1 MSTLRQALAAA
12 PPPVSMVEAWRAF
25 QRALRAHGRATGAR
39 GLHADRAALERCL
52 DQPAPEDP
60 QALRAVKVDL
70 RDLVHGGAGEI
81 ASGALAARIDAAL
94 RALGGEVVAGPVE
107 VVVEGWPP
115 GVDAGLRAALVG
127 RPGGG
132 PWMLAAE
139 EAAGLV
145 RALDGQV
152 LGGAVLAVRVALA
165 PGQRLPAPAR
175 EARDRSRRG
184 GETPWLPHLDEEG
197 SYSLTPRDLALRQ
210 AALLPGPLVIDA
222 FCGCGGNAIALALAG
237 RRVVAVERDPQR
249 LALAR
254 RNARALGV
262 ALELVEGDVR
272 ALLPGILARHPGAD
286 LLLDPPWGGPG
297 SAGRS
302 VGWGELVPL
311 PVDLLAAC
319 GRVLLKAPRAFALRS
334 LPAPR
339 RWSWTFERSAPG
351 ADGRAAV
358 ACITCLGVPA

>member
-12 PPPVSMVEAWRAF
+12 APPVSMAEGWRAF
-25 QRALRAHGRATGAR
+25 QRALRAYGRATGAR

-60 QALRAVKVDL
+60 AALRAVKADL
-70 RDLVHGGAGEI
+70 RELVHGGLPEGAAGEV
-81 ASGALAARIDAAL
+81 AARVDAAL
-94 RALGGEVVAGPVE
+94 RVLGGEVATEPVRVA
-107 VVVEGWPP
+107 VEGWPP
-115 GVDAGLRAALVG
+115 GADAGLRAALVG

-132 PWMLAAE
+132 PWMLPPE
-139 EAAGLV
+139 EAAALV

-197 SYSLTPRDLALRQ
+197 AYSLTPQDLARRQ
-210 AALLPGPLVIDA
+210 AALLPGPVVVDA

-237 RRVVAVERDPQR
+237 RRVIAVERDPGR

-254 RNARALGV
+254 RNARALG
-262 ALELVEGDVR
+262 ATLELVEGDAR

-297 SAGRS
+297 SAGRPA
-302 VGWGELVPL
+302 GWSELVAL
-311 PVDLLAAC
+311 PEALLAAC
-319 GRVLLKAPRAFALRS
+319 GRVLLKAPRAFSLAS
-334 LPAPR
+334 LPAGR
-339 RWSWTFERSAPG
+339 SWTWTFERTAPG
-351 ADGRAAV
+351 ADGRATV
-358 ACITCLGVPA
+358 ACITCLGVPR